1 MTELF
6 DGPFVTYPRVNVA
19 VVMRKMLRKATPT
32 LGVLSSAALLTGP
45 SFALES
51 GVEAPAWPEFLT
63 PHADLTNIEG
73 ACCASDKDPTIVD
86 ISPEGKPVFADPDNF
101 DPSTPGDVVIVP
113 ND

>member
-1 MTELF
+1 MNE
-6 DGPFVTYPRVNVA
+6 GA
-19 VVMRKMLRKATPT
+19 VVIVMRKMLRKATFT
-32 LGVLSSAALLTGP
+32 LGVLGSVGLLTGP

-51 GVEAPAWPEFLT
+51 GVDAPAWPELLT
-63 PHADLTNIEG
+63 PHADLPNIEG

-101 DPSTPGDVVIVP
+101 DPSTPGHVVIVP